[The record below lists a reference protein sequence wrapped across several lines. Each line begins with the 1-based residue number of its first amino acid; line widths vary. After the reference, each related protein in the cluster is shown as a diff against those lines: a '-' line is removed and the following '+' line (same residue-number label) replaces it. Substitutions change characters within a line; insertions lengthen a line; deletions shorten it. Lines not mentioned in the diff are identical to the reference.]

1 MKYISIVI
9 TSLLILQFACSNPEE
24 QIKRSDIIP
33 EEDLVPLLVDIHL
46 SEGLLILSKVNK
58 EYPGRDSVSNY
69 TDVINKHGFE
79 KEDFD
84 RTFNFYSNKPDELDE
99 VYELVISELSKM
111 EARIIGPTRY
121 NDEVVRQMRYN
132 LWNRK
137 REWHLPQDGE
147 KEQIGFNIRV
157 YGTGTYS
164 LSARIKMY
172 KDDESV
178 NPSVFV
184 YYWYN
189 DGSKY
194 GFRDPF
200 PEIKIEKTGQD
211 SIYKISK
218 ILTDPKVT
226 HMKGS
231 ILYHKRKRGKW
242 SKHVD
247 VFDIKVEYNLT
258 KK

>member
-1 MKYISIVI
+1 MRYISIVI
-9 TSLLILQFACSNPEE
+9 TLLFFLPLACSNPEE
-24 QIKRSDIIP
+24 RIKRSDIIP

-46 SEGLLILSKVNK
+46 SEGLLVLSKVNK
-58 EYPGRDSVSNY
+58 KYPGRDSVSNY
-69 TDVINKHGFE
+69 IDVINKHGFE

-84 RTFNFYSNKPDELDE
+84 KTIHFYSNKPDELNE
-99 VYELVISELSKM
+99 IYELVISELSKM
-111 EARIIGPTRY
+111 EGRIVSPVRY
-121 NDEVVRQMRYN
+121 TDEAARQMKRNY
-132 LWNRK
+132 WNRK

-147 KEQIGFNIRV
+147 KEQIGFKIPV
-157 YGTGTYS
+157 YITGTYS

-184 YYWYN
+184 YYWYDN
-189 DGSKY
+189 GSRY
-194 GFRDPF
+194 GFRDLF

-218 ILTDPKVT
+218 KVSDPKIS
-226 HMKGS
+226 HIKGS

-247 VFDIKVEYNLT
+247 VLDIKVEYNRT
-258 KK
+258 K

>member
-1 MKYISIVI
+1 MRYISIVI

-84 RTFNFYSNKPDELDE
+84 KTIHFYSNKPDELDE
-99 VYELVISELSKM
+99 IYELVISELNKM
-111 EARIIGPTRY
+111 EVRIIGPARY
-121 NDEVVRQMRYN
+121 TEEAARQMRRN

-147 KEQIGFNIRV
+147 KEQIGFNIRI

-172 KDDESV
+172 KDDESA

-200 PEIKIEKTGQD
+200 PEIQIEKTGQD

-226 HMKGS
+226 HMTGS
-231 ILYHKRKRGKW
+231 ILYHKKKRGKW

-247 VFDIKVEYNLT
+247 VFDIKVDYNQT
-258 KK
+258 IQ

>member
-9 TSLLILQFACSNPEE
+9 TILFFLPFACSNPEKR
-24 QIKRSDIIP
+24 IKRSDIIP

-46 SEGLLILSKVNK
+46 SEGLQILSKVRK
-58 EYPGRDSVSNY
+58 KYPGRDSVSNY
-69 TDVINKHGFE
+69 IDVINKHGFE

-84 RTFNFYSNKPDELDE
+84 KTFNFYSNKPDELDE
-99 VYELVISELSKM
+99 IYELVISELSKM
-111 EARIIGPTRY
+111 EGRIIGPARY
-121 NDEVVRQMRYN
+121 TEEAARQMRRN

-137 REWHLPQDGE
+137 REWHLPRDGE

-172 KDDESV
+172 KDDKSV
-178 NPSVFV
+178 NPSVFI

-189 DGSKY
+189 DESKY

-200 PEIKIEKTGQD
+200 QEIKIEKTGQD

-231 ILYHKRKRGKW
+231 ILYHKKKRGKW

-247 VFDIKVEYNLT
+247 VFDIKVDYNRT
-258 KK
+258 IQ

>member
-46 SEGLLILSKVNK
+46 SEGLQLLSKVRK
-58 EYPGRDSVSNY
+58 KYPGRDSISNY
-69 TDVINKHGFE
+69 IDVINKHGFE

-84 RTFNFYSNKPDELDE
+84 KTIHFYSNKPDELNE
-99 VYELVISELSKM
+99 IYELVISELSKM
-111 EARIIGPTRY
+111 EERFITPERY
-121 NDEVVRQMRYN
+121 IDKADRQTKRN
-132 LWNRK
+132 LWNLK

-147 KEQIGFNIRV
+147 KEQIGFNIPV
-157 YGTGTYS
+157 YATGTYS

-218 ILTDPKVT
+218 MVTDPKVT

-247 VFDIKVEYNLT
+247 VVDIKVNCNLT

>member
-1 MKYISIVI
+1 M
-9 TSLLILQFACSNPEE
+9 N
-24 QIKRSDIIP
+24 RSDIIP

-46 SEGLLILSKVNK
+46 SEGLLILSKVRK
-58 EYPGRDSVSNY
+58 KYPGRDSISNY
-69 TDVINKHGFE
+69 IDVINKHGFE

-99 VYELVISELSKM
+99 IYELVISELSKM
-111 EARIIGPTRY
+111 EGRIIGPARY
-121 NDEVVRQMRYN
+121 IEEAASQMKHN

-137 REWHLPQDGE
+137 REWHLPPDGE
-147 KEQIGFNIRV
+147 KEQIDFNIPV
-157 YGTGTYS
+157 YVTGTYS

-218 ILTDPKVT
+218 MLTDPKVT

-231 ILYHKRKRGKW
+231 IL
-242 SKHVD
+242 
-247 VFDIKVEYNLT
+247 
-258 KK
+258 

>member
-1 MKYISIVI
+1 MRYISIVI

-84 RTFNFYSNKPDELDE
+84 KTIHFYSNKPDELDE
-99 VYELVISELSKM
+99 IYELVISELSKM
-111 EARIIGPTRY
+111 EVRIIGPARY
-121 NDEVVRQMRYN
+121 TEEAARQMRRN

-157 YGTGTYS
+157 YATGIYS

-231 ILYHKRKRGKW
+231 ILYHKKKRSKW

-247 VFDIKVEYNLT
+247 VLDIKVEYNRTT
-258 KK
+258 K

>member
-69 TDVINKHGFE
+69 IDVINKHGFE

-84 RTFNFYSNKPDELDE
+84 KTIHFYSNKSDELDE
-99 VYELVISELSKM
+99 IYELVISELSKM
-111 EARIIGPTRY
+111 EVRIIGPARY
-121 NDEVVRQMRYN
+121 SEEAARQMRHN

-147 KEQIGFNIRV
+147 KEQIGFNIPV
-157 YGTGTYS
+157 SATGTYF

-194 GFRDPF
+194 GFRDLF

-211 SIYKISK
+211 SIYKTSK
-218 ILTDPKVT
+218 MVTDPKVT

-231 ILYHKRKRGKW
+231 IIYHKRKRGKW

-247 VFDIKVEYNLT
+247 VVDIKVEFNLI
-258 KK
+258 KE

>member
-24 QIKRSDIIP
+24 RIKRSDIIP
-33 EEDLVPLLVDIHL
+33 EEDLVPLLIDIHL
-46 SEGLLILSKVNK
+46 SEGLLILSKVNE

-69 TDVINKHGFE
+69 IDVINKHGFE

-84 RTFNFYSNKPDELDE
+84 KTIHFYSNKPDELNE
-99 VYELVISELSKM
+99 IYELVISELSKM
-111 EARIIGPTRY
+111 EERFITPARYI
-121 NDEVVRQMRYN
+121 DKADRQIKRN

-137 REWHLPQDGE
+137 REWYLPQDGE
-147 KEQIGFNIRV
+147 KEQIGFNIPV
-157 YGTGTYS
+157 YYTGTYS

-218 ILTDPKVT
+218 IVTDPKVT

-247 VFDIKVEYNLT
+247 VVDIKVNCNLT

>member
-1 MKYISIVI
+1 MRYISIVI
-9 TSLLILQFACSNPEE
+9 TLLFFLPFACSNPDGR
-24 QIKRSDIIP
+24 IKRSDIIP
-33 EEDLVPLLVDIHL
+33 EEYLVPLLVDIHL

-84 RTFNFYSNKPDELDE
+84 ETIHFYSNKPDELDE
-99 VYELVISELSKM
+99 IYELVISELSKM
-111 EARIIGPTRY
+111 EVRIIGPARY
-121 NDEVVRQMRYN
+121 SVEASGQMKYN

-147 KEQIGFNIRV
+147 KEQIGFNIRI

-172 KDDESV
+172 KDDESA

-200 PEIKIEKTGQD
+200 PEIIIEKTGQD

-226 HMKGS
+226 HIKGS
-231 ILYHKRKRGKW
+231 ILYHKKKRRKW

-247 VFDIKVEYNLT
+247 VFDIKVDYNRPIQ
-258 KK
+258 